1 MRKSVFSQ
9 KLHFYTSCIFCVF
22 ISAVQKVQVRMTIL
36 HLLLIFTK
44 IEDFALKKITISRAA
59 AAISGA
65 AGGGSPAGGKYS
77 GRSRL
82 PIGSSQPHHLC
93 KPVILTKES
102 IQSVFSWVLILR
114 WKCVQQGNQNAGL
127 AKTAHIVLH
136 GE

>member
-1 MRKSVFSQ
+1 
-9 KLHFYTSCIFCVF
+9 
-22 ISAVQKVQVRMTIL
+22 MTIL

-65 AGGGSPAGGKYS
+65 AGGASPAGGKYS
-77 GRSRL
+77 GRFL
-82 PIGSSQPHHLC
+82 PIGISQPHHLC

-102 IQSVFSWVLILR
+102 IQSVFSWVLMIR